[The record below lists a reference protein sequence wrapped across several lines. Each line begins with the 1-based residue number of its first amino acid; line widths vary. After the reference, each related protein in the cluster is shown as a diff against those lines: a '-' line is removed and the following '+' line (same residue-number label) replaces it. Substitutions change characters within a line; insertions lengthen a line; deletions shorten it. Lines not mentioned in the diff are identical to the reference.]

1 MNDPWVT
8 ALLRGRWVESAL
20 AVTAL
25 VAVSWPLGELVSTR
39 PWIGP
44 LFGVLLLV
52 VAVGSLVR
60 MARVPAW
67 LVILAQVLALL
78 GGLAGWAHQHRPPDE
93 STLVAMSALV
103 REGVLTIQTYSVPA
117 PATPGL
123 TFVVLGS
130 IAALALVVE
139 ALGVTF
145 RAGAIA
151 GVPLLLVSAGA
162 ASGSGQALDPRY
174 FLIGAAAWLVLLSQQ
189 GRARL
194 EEWEDRPDAAV
205 SVDRVAAARG
215 NHHRLGV
222 TARVMGVSA
231 LLLAVVLPGVLPH
244 LPPTVLVD
252 GRSGEGAPGT
262 VSFTDTLDL
271 TQDLADRSNAP
282 VIRYRT
288 DDSSPPPLRVT
299 STTLYDD
306 GRWTPFG
313 PATTSQYQVPEI
325 FTIAGYSLAAPGLEA
340 TPRTMTVTQNGLRAP
355 QLAVPY
361 PPTAVDLGG
370 VEWLWTPIGDSLTVG
385 AAPGTYAVDYLEM
398 APLTT
403 LPEEIGAP
411 PVRAAERYAADE
423 LTTETADDGTTFLSA
438 PDGSTV
444 AITYSD
450 GQTHWFRTDG
460 SIEAEDPDG
469 RIRLEPPVPEP
480 QALTVDPASR
490 QVVEDLAAELAGDR
504 TNQID
509 IALELQRYLR
519 SPEFTYS
526 LTLADPVEGPDG
538 EPLDPISHFLA
549 TKQGYCTQFATAMVM
564 LARAQDIPA
573 RLAIGFLPGSRG
585 LDGTRTVVASDAHA
599 WPELFIT
606 GLGWTRFEPTP
617 GQRSGTAPTFATEGQ
632 QQAVPTPQEVPST
645 EEPTVAPAVPDS
657 AGGAGGSGEEGWFER
672 HAEVIGW
679 TALGLAAVL
688 ALASVV
694 PLAGRWHRWRSRRG
708 RSPVEQVEGEWTVL
722 VDGLADLGVAPPAAA
737 TPRALRDH
745 YAREIAPDAPTR
757 EALNRAT
764 DRLESARYAA
774 QTPELGTMREDVRQV
789 VEWQRARVTRRRR
802 LLATLLPA
810 GGRAQLGALLP
821 GRRPHPAV
829 D

>member
-1 MNDPWVT
+1 MNDPWVA

-44 LFGVLLLV
+44 LFGILLLV
-52 VAVGSLVR
+52 VVVGSLVR
-60 MARVPAW
+60 MARVPPW
-67 LVILAQVLALL
+67 LVLLAQVLALL
-78 GGLAGWAHQHRPPDE
+78 GGLAGWAQQHRPADE
-93 STLVAMSALV
+93 SALVAMSALV
-103 REGVLTIQTYSVPA
+103 REGVLTIQTFSVPA

-145 RAGAIA
+145 RAGALA
-151 GVPLLLVSAGA
+151 GIPLLLVSAGA

-174 FLIGAAAWLVLLSQQ
+174 FLVGAAAWLVLLSQQ

-205 SVDRVAAARG
+205 SVDRVAAVRG

-222 TARVMGVSA
+222 TARVMGLSA
-231 LLLAVVLPGVLPH
+231 LLLAVVLPGMLPH

-271 TQDLADRSNAP
+271 SQDLADRSNAP
-282 VIRYRT
+282 VIRFRT

-299 STTLYDD
+299 ASLTYADGQWLPVGDATSGPYRMPALNPMSALGYPESGIESTL
-306 GRWTPFG
+306 
-313 PATTSQYQVPEI
+313 
-325 FTIAGYSLAAPGLEA
+325 
-340 TPRTMTVTQNGLRAP
+340 RTMTVTQNGMRAP
-355 QLAVPY
+355 QLAMPY
-361 PPTAVDLGG
+361 PPSEVDLGE
-370 VEWLWTPIGDSLTVG
+370 VEWTWDSLTEAMHVD
-385 AAPGTYAVDYLEM
+385 AAPGTYEVQYREMGGLE
-398 APLTT
+398 T
-403 LPEEIGAP
+403 LPAEIGAP
-411 PVRAAERYAADE
+411 PEPVADRYPPDDLVDE
-423 LTTETADDGTTFLSA
+423 VLEDGTIFTMS
-438 PDGSTV
+438 PDGMTV
-444 AITYSD
+444 ATMY
-450 GQTHWFRTDG
+450 
-460 SIEAEDPDG
+460 PDG
-469 RIRLEPPVPEP
+469 RYESYLSDGTAVVEHPDGTVERMFGYGGPNTLE
-480 QALTVDPASR
+480 VDPASR
-490 QVVEDLAAELAGDR
+490 TVVEELAAEVTGDR

-509 IALELQRYLR
+509 VALEIQRYLR

-526 LTLADPVEGPDG
+526 LTLADPVEGADG
-538 EPLDPISHFLA
+538 QPLDPISHFLA

-632 QQAVPTPQEVPST
+632 QQEAPAPQEVPST
-645 EEPTVAPAVPDS
+645 EEPTVAPALPDS

-694 PLAGRWHRWRSRRG
+694 PLAGRWQRWRSRRG
-708 RSPVEQVEGEWTVL
+708 RSPAEQVEGEWSVL
-722 VDGLADLGVAPPAAA
+722 VESLADLGVAPPAAA

-745 YAREIAPDAPTR
+745 YAREIAPDVPTR
-757 EALNRAT
+757 EALGRAT
-764 DRLESARYAA
+764 DRLESARYAGQA
-774 QTPELGTMREDVRQV
+774 PELGTMREDVRQV

-810 GGRAQLGALLP
+810 GGRAQLGSLLP

>member
-8 ALLRGRWVESAL
+8 ALLRGRWVESLL

-52 VAVGSLVR
+52 VAAGSLVR

-67 LVILAQVLALL
+67 LVLLAQVLALL
-78 GGLAGWAHQHRPPDE
+78 SGLAGWAQQHRPADE
-93 STLVAMSALV
+93 SALVAMSALV
-103 REGVLTIQTYSVPA
+103 RQGIGTIQTYAVPA

-139 ALGVTF
+139 ALGVTL
-145 RAGAIA
+145 RAGALA
-151 GVPLLLVSAGA
+151 GIPLLLVSAGA

-174 FLIGAAAWLVLLSQQ
+174 FLIGAAAWLVLLAQQ
-189 GRARL
+189 GRSRL
-194 EEWEDRPDAAV
+194 EEEQDGPQAAV
-205 SVDRVAAARG
+205 SVDRAAAARG

-222 TARVMGVSA
+222 TARVMGLSA
-231 LLLAVVLPGVLPH
+231 LVLAVVLPGMLPH

-271 TQDLADRSNAP
+271 SQDLADRSNAP

-288 DDSSPPPLRVT
+288 DDSSPPPLRVMSSLTYADGQWLPVGDAT
-299 STTLYDD
+299 SGPFREPFLSPMSTLIY
-306 GRWTPFG
+306 
-313 PATTSQYQVPEI
+313 PESGI
-325 FTIAGYSLAAPGLEA
+325 ES
-340 TPRTMTVTQNGLRAP
+340 TPRTMTVTQNGMRAP
-355 QLAVPY
+355 QLAMPY
-361 PPTAVDLGG
+361 PASEVDLGEVG
-370 VEWLWTPIGDSLTVG
+370 WTWDPLSEAMHVDS
-385 AAPGTYAVDYLEM
+385 APGTYEVRYHEMGALE
-398 APLTT
+398 T
-403 LPEEIGAP
+403 LPEEVGAP
-411 PVRAAERYAADE
+411 PEPLADRYPPDTLVNE
-423 LTTETADDGTTFLSA
+423 TTEDGAVFTTTPDGMTVAMMYPDGRYETYLSDGTTVVEH
-438 PDGSTV
+438 PDGTL
-444 AITYSD
+444 
-450 GQTHWFRTDG
+450 QRTFG
-460 SIEAEDPDG
+460 YGGPNTLA
-469 RIRLEPPVPEP
+469 
-480 QALTVDPASR
+480 VDPASAG
-490 QVVEDLAAELAGDR
+490 VVGDLAAELAGDR

-509 IALELQRYLR
+509 VALEIQRYLR
-519 SPEFTYS
+519 SPEFSYS

-564 LARAQDIPA
+564 MARAQGIPA
-573 RLAIGFLPGSRG
+573 RLAVGFLPGSRG

-617 GQRSGTAPTFATEGQ
+617 GQRSGTAPTYATEGQ
-632 QQAVPTPQEVPST
+632 QQEVPTPQEVPST
-645 EEPTVAPAVPDS
+645 EEPTAAPAVPDTT
-657 AGGAGGSGEEGWFER
+657 GGMGAGGEESWFER
-672 HAEVIGW
+672 HAETIGW
-679 TALGLAAVL
+679 TALSLAAVV

-708 RSPVEQVEGEWTVL
+708 RSPAAWIEAEWTAL
-722 VDGLADLGVAPPAAA
+722 VDGLADLGVAPPPAA
-737 TPRALRDH
+737 TPRVLRDH
-745 YAREIAPDAPTR
+745 YARQIQPDAAAR
-757 EALNRAT
+757 DALDRAT

-774 QTPELGTMREDVRQV
+774 RTPELGTMREDVRRV
-789 VEWQRARVTRRRR
+789 VEWQRGRVTRRRR
-802 LLATLLPA
+802 LLATLLPTS
-810 GGRAQLGALLP
+810 GRTQLGSLLP
-821 GRRPHPAV
+821 GRRPHPAAP
-829 D
+829 